1 MIDDKQCAELT
12 LAERPNMDVM
22 RGFIGYALRRAQLS
36 AFDDLVHAL
45 EEVDLRPA
53 YFSVLYVIS
62 ENPGLNQSEISTA
75 LGIQRTNFVTM
86 VDNLETQGLIIRQAA
101 KKDRRSH
108 ALHLTPKGTAVLN
121 RARDLHTEHETRLIE
136 KLGPSGR
143 EQLLPLLWR
152 IADE

>member
-1 MIDDKQCAELT
+1 MIENKHCADLT
-12 LAERPNMDVM
+12 QLERPNMDAL
-22 RGFIGYALRRAQLS
+22 RGAIGYALRRAQLS
-36 AFDDLVHAL
+36 AFEDLIHAL

-86 VDNLETQGLIIRQAA
+86 VDNLEAQGLIVRQPA
-101 KKDRRSH
+101 KRDRRSH
-108 ALHLTPKGTAVLN
+108 ALHLTPKGNAVFN
-121 RARDLHTEHETRLIE
+121 RARDLHKEHEARLIE
-136 KLGPSGR
+136 KLGPNGR